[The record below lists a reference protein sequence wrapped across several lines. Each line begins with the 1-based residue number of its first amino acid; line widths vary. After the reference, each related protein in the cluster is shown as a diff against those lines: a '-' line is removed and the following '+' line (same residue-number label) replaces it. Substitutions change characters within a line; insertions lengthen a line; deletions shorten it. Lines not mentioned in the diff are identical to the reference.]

1 MKLLLII
8 LLTMSQAFAIDVTPV
23 KKGDPSPKDGF
34 FVDTENMKKFREINE
49 KKKNLEK
56 QVVTL
61 EDLGVI
67 NEERIKIHKTMLSN
81 TEREVSK
88 ERTKGNLKGL
98 GGFILGVLATSVAAY
113 AAIRV
118 SKWALHYTLKIPT
131 QDIT

>member
-1 MKLLLII
+1 MKIILILLLT
-8 LLTMSQAFAIDVTPV
+8 LSQVFALDVTPV
-23 KKGDPSPKDGF
+23 KKGDPSPEDGF
-34 FVDTENMKKFREINE
+34 FVDAENMKKFREINE

-118 SKWALHYTLKIPT
+118 SK
-131 QDIT
+131 